1 MKIEYQKEYAVTM
14 RTISKGKY
22 QFRQKYPDP
31 LLSTPDKIVLKVA
44 TVVLTKKTS
53 QAWQQ
58 ARTILKNKIDAKMS
72 VSRISSITL
81 EQLKEHYFEYLDKQ
95 DKINKDSKY
104 QSHYI
109 YKSHINIFLKE
120 KDVDPSTVIEN
131 LNTPYFKRYFDKML
145 ETKSWSY
152 TNVRRAALWNMFDF
166 GLGYGYLNFNP
177 LQNFHLCKLETPQ
190 SELDLNIEDKYL
202 TDDEYHR
209 LLAEFRKRG
218 RNDYVDFIQF
228 LYFMGLRVGEGGSLR
243 TKDIVKV
250 NGKYYANINGTL
262 MKKHKSNSKRGQF
275 KKKPG
280 AKSDSSNRQVY
291 LPPEAVKIYKRHDL
305 GREFLFTK
313 KTTKNAIEANSV
325 NRYLK
330 RIAPYAGIDPD
341 KLTSHIFRHTHV
353 SKLAEQGVPL
363 EMIKKRVGHSD
374 SKITEEIY
382 YHITGKAR
390 TDFENQIDAF
400 SKKSKFE

>member
-120 KDVDPSTVIEN
+120 KDVDPSTIIEN

-177 LQNFHLCKLETPQ
+177 LQNFHLRKLETPQ

-353 SKLAEQGVPL
+353 SKLAEQGVAL
-363 EMIKKRVGHSD
+363 EMIKKRVGHAD

-390 TDFENQIDAF
+390 TDFEHQIDAF

>member
-58 ARTILKNKIDAKMS
+58 ARTILKNKIAAKMS

-120 KDVDPSTVIEN
+120 KYVDPSTVIEN

-177 LQNFHLCKLETPQ
+177 LQNFHLRKLETPQ

-363 EMIKKRVGHSD
+363 EMIKKRVGHAD

-390 TDFENQIDAF
+390 TDFEHQIDAF

>member
-58 ARTILKNKIDAKMS
+58 ARTILKNKIAAKMS

-120 KDVDPSTVIEN
+120 KYVDPSTVIEN

-177 LQNFHLCKLETPQ
+177 LQNFHLRKLETPQ
-190 SELDLNIEDKYL
+190 SKLDLNIEDKYL

-363 EMIKKRVGHSD
+363 EMIKKRVGHAD

-390 TDFENQIDAF
+390 TDFEHQIDAF